1 MMTTSRIPLQIHL
14 ISLKMMLLWRKKFYF
29 QKKIL
34 VDHVLLLFLVDPK
47 DWLSKVSVPD
57 ILPPDVVSVEDWLH

>member
-1 MMTTSRIPLQIHL
+1 M
-14 ISLKMMLLWRKKFYF
+14 KMMLLWRKKFYL
-29 QKKIL
+29 QKKFL

-57 ILPPDVVSVEDWLH
+57 LLPLDVVSAEDWLH